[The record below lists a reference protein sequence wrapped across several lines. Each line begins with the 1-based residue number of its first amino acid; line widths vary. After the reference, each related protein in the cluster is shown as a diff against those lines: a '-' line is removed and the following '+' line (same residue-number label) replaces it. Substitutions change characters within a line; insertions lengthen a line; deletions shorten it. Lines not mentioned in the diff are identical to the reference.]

1 MKVMRKLTGFL
12 LISTLL
18 LTTFYIDI
26 PQASAKTLGDLKK
39 ELDVL
44 SKQLEENK
52 HEQELNKS
60 EVEKT
65 KQEVTNISVTIENTR
80 IEIEQTEIEI
90 EELNEQIVLK
100 EQEIKEFIKY
110 YQLSN
115 GEPAYLEYV
124 FGASDYTDF
133 IYRLAITEQLTKYN
147 NELVNEYNAKIK
159 QNEEKTKALAIKQEN
174 LKSEQEKLSKKITNL
189 GNEMTS
195 ILDDAIDLE
204 ESIKMQREAI
214 NYYQNVLKCS
224 DKEDIATC
232 GRGSLPA
239 DTQFYRPI
247 ISGYVTSEFGQR
259 SFDYHYGID
268 LSTTENNAPVYAAAA
283 GVVIYVGY
291 RTSCGG
297 NKVYVHHNINGKTYT
312 TSYVHLRAIHVT
324 KGQTVT
330 LNTQIGIMGG
340 DPRVEYWD
348 KCSTGRHLHFS
359 ITEGLYLKDYYSGS
373 LYYAKSMNPRK
384 FVNFPAG
391 RYNWFTNRTTKY

>member
-1 MKVMRKLTGFL
+1 MKVIRKLTGFL

-18 LTTFYIDI
+18 LTTFYINI

-39 ELDVL
+39 ELDSL
-44 SKQLEENK
+44 SKQLEDNR
-52 HEQELNKS
+52 HEQELTQA
-60 EVEKT
+60 EVDKA
-65 KQEVTNISVTIENTR
+65 KQEITNISVTIENTR
-80 IEIEQTEIEI
+80 VEIETTEAEI
-90 EELNEQIVLK
+90 EELNKQIVLK

-147 NELVNEYNAKIK
+147 DQLVTDYNNKI
-159 QNEEKTKALAIKQEN
+159 EENQRKTKELAEKQES
-174 LKSEQEKLSKKITNL
+174 LKAEQERLSEKITAL
-189 GNEMTS
+189 GSEMNS

-214 NYYQNVLKCS
+214 NYYQNVLKCG
-224 DKEDIATC
+224 DNEDISTC
-232 GRGSLPA
+232 GKGSLPP

-259 SFDYHYGID
+259 TFDYHYGID

-291 RTSCGG
+291 KTSCGG

-312 TSYVHLRAIHVT
+312 TSYVHLRAIHVS

-330 LNTQIGIMGG
+330 VNTQIGVMGG
-340 DPRVEYWD
+340 DPNVEYWD
-348 KCSTGRHLHFS
+348 QCSTGRHLHFS
-359 ITEGLYLKDYYSGS
+359 VTEGLYLKDYYDGS
-373 LYYAKSMNPRK
+373 LYYAKSMNPRN

-391 RYNWFTNRTTKY
+391 RYNWFYNRTTKY